1 MKYSSFKLSLKERKV
16 VSSILTAGINSFF
29 FLVLLAQ
36 NDQDDDD
43 SNDGH
48 QRWTPEPRGDQA
60 NTHLASI

>member
-1 MKYSSFKLSLKERKV
+1 MKYSSFIQLKERKV
-16 VSSILTAGINSFF
+16 VSSILTAGINFF

-43 SNDGH
+43 GNDGH
-48 QRWTPEPRGDQA
+48 RRWTPEPRGDQA